1 MSVPLKSRHWKKRI
15 VSVFQTTFEFSSG
28 AELFNPFGSCLS
40 VLKHYSG
47 PPEPTSTANHT
58 WVCATEQD
66 GWGPWGSLTSVC
78 VCVSVCLG
86 GGVCPALD
94 LHPGCPSRRQMQPLY
109 IPDVAA
115 FIGWGG
121 SALSSWQPSL
131 VIGWPEIIRF
141 LLGKRIEKTTKSSL
155 GTQLKASWSP
165 FLQHAASAIPFS
177 RCYSFVCNPNKCHRH
192 SRENDSDWHWD
203 NEI

>member
-1 MSVPLKSRHWKKRI
+1 MFVSFKTLLRASRTNFNCKSH
-15 VSVFQTTFEFSSG
+15 VSLCNRARWMRPVGKSDE
-28 AELFNPFGSCLS
+28 CM
-40 VLKHYSG
+40 
-47 PPEPTSTANHT
+47 
-58 WVCATEQD
+58 C
-66 GWGPWGSLTSVC
+66 VC
-78 VCVSVCLG
+78 VCLFG